1 MTNNKLFGMESA
13 YILLLVLMV
22 SALCLPAV
30 VCAYTGEPV
39 LKYQASSPNF
49 VVEGKGGTLTL
60 GYDYSSKPEPLSG
73 HMIAII
79 GGGAIL
85 FILLILFCL
94 EASRDAKK
102 RSEKER
108 LENERLEKERLER
121 LERERRE
128 WESREWDRRERER
141 REWERREWEQR
152 NMGRPER
159 DNRDTNRPEWWESND
174 RDRR

>member
-39 LKYQASSPNF
+39 LKNQASSPNF

-73 HMIAII
+73 DMIAII

-121 LERERRE
+121 ERRE

-152 NMGRPER
+152 NMGRPEW
-159 DNRDTNRPEWWESND
+159 DNRNMNSQEWWESND
-174 RDRR
+174 RDRRQLR

>member
-60 GYDYSSKPEPLSG
+60 GVDYLETPSEKPSSTQMLY
-73 HMIAII
+73 IVLI
-79 GGGAIL
+79 GGGTILGILIIL
-85 FILLILFCL
+85 FVFA
-94 EASRDAKK
+94 ASRESEAKK
-102 RSEKER
+102 RT
-108 LENERLEKERLER
+108 ENEKLEKERLEK
-121 LERERRE
+121 ERRE

-152 NMGRPER
+152 NMGRPEW